1 MDSPEKE
8 KRSPSEKSEDRSD
21 WSHDIEERD
30 YYYDDSTG
38 YEVYD
43 PDQEEEEEEKADKK
57 EKTDLSP

>member
-8 KRSPSEKSEDRSD
+8 KRSPSEKSEDESN
-21 WSHDIEERD
+21 WSRDIEERE

-43 PDQEEEEEEKADKK
+43 PDREEEEEKPDEPDEK
-57 EKTDLSP
+57 ESDS